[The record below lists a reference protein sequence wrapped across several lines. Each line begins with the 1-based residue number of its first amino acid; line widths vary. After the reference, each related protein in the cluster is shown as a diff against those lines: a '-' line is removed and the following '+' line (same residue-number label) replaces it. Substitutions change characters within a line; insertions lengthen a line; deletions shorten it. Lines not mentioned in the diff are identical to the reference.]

1 MAFSIL
7 AIPKQI
13 HKTFSNLRTGVILL
27 ILTGIASALGT
38 FILQRPATDPD
49 KLVRAYS
56 PAMLLWLDRLGLTD
70 VFHTWWFLTL
80 LGLVSLSIILVSVD
94 RFPGAWRFY
103 ARPYRKTDSH
113 FRSALPN
120 KVELPIN
127 NTEEGLNAAERALK
141 KSGWPVE
148 RIADAP
154 GTKSGPPADAA
165 FASAGVSIEPS
176 LFSERHRFSVMAVYL
191 VHASLL
197 LIFAGGIIDG
207 VFGYRGFMALQNGQ
221 VSNTLELRT
230 GGTKQIPFSV
240 KCNGAGE
247 ETYADGSPKR
257 WWSKLAVV
265 ENGQQVKAKE
275 IVVNDPLIYNGLRFY
290 QASFGSTGQ
299 LVGLKVAIT
308 PDTGGDSRELMLPM
322 SQATE
327 IAPNIN
333 LTLAEFIPDFFIR
346 DNQIFKKSDDP
357 VNPAFRLQVKNT
369 KTNDETKLWMFP
381 AYNNAA
387 QGENHTGYRIE
398 FRQMKMGYFTGL
410 EVSHEPGQ
418 GLVWGGVLLMGL
430 GLFVAFYMVHMRVW
444 VTAISDARGNL
455 VLWVGGQAN
464 KNRDRFEQKFNELVD
479 SIRTELEGAAVVP
492 LSAKKQ
498 KPELTLA
505 GVK

>member
-1 MAFSIL
+1 MAFSVL
-7 AIPKQI
+7 SIPKQI
-13 HKTFSNLRTGVILL
+13 HKTFSSLRTGVVLL
-27 ILTGIASALGT
+27 ILTGIAAALGT

-49 KLVRAYS
+49 KLARAYS
-56 PAMLLWLDRLGLTD
+56 PATLHWLDRIGFTD

-80 LGLVSLSIILVSVD
+80 LGLVSLSIVLVSID
-94 RFPGAWRFY
+94 RFPNAWRFY

-120 KVELPIN
+120 KIELPIN
-127 NTEEGLNAAERALK
+127 NAEEGLNAAERALK

-148 RIADAP
+148 RIADR
-154 GTKSGPPADAA
+154 
-165 FASAGVSIEPS
+165 VEPS
-176 LFSERHRFSVMAVYL
+176 LYSERHRFSVMAVYL

-197 LIFAGGIIDG
+197 LIFTGGIIDG
-207 VFGYRGFMALQNGQ
+207 IFGYSGFMALENGQ
-221 VSNTLELRT
+221 VSNTIELRK
-230 GGTKQIPFSV
+230 GGTRQIPFSV

-265 ENGQQVKAKE
+265 DNGQQVKAKE
-275 IVVNDPLIYNGLRFY
+275 IVVNDPLIYSGLRFY
-290 QASFGSTGQ
+290 QASFGSTGK
-299 LVGLKVAIT
+299 LVGLKVALT

-322 SQATE
+322 NQATE
-327 IAPNIN
+327 IAPNTIV
-333 LTLAEFIPDFFIR
+333 TLAEYIPDFFIR

-357 VNPAFRLQVKNT
+357 VNPAFRLQVTNT
-369 KTNDETKLWMFP
+369 QTNAETKLWMFP

-387 QGENHTGYRIE
+387 QGENNTGYRID
-398 FRQMKMGYFTGL
+398 FREMKMGYFTGL

-418 GLVWGGVLLMGL
+418 WLVWAGVLLMGA

-444 VTAISDARGNL
+444 VTAIPDARGNL

-464 KNRDRFEQKFNELVD
+464 KNRDRFEQRFNELVN
-479 SIRTELEGAAVVP
+479 SIRTELEGAEVVP